1 MLVSSVKVTC
11 SKCCLL
17 LTHFCVPYLVHT
29 CFSCLYL
36 HTFSEVVL
44 LLRLK
49 VSSYVRSV
57 ILKSGN
63 DIDVF
68 EKECRHI
75 MIDTDILFFKD
86 MWAYLWW
93 FQLKVCD
100 AALCGVSFALMS
112 IFHDLR
118 VNL

>member
-1 MLVSSVKVTC
+1 MLASSVKVTC

-17 LTHFCVPYLVHT
+17 LTHFCVPYLVYT
-29 CFSCLYL
+29 CFSCLHL

-44 LLRLK
+44 HLRLK

-57 ILKSGN
+57 ILKSEN

-86 MWAYLWW
+86 MWVYLWW

-100 AALCGVSFALMS
+100 PALCGVSFALMS